1 MKEIENLKEEVKRMK
16 EIRAQLDS
24 PEMSKIVFKKLF
36 EEDINRL
43 LMMDDMW
50 EHRNAPTPLY
60 YDELA
65 SQKPQS
71 ANGHQSQLA
80 PSSGGLKDQ
89 QTLSL
94 KDSFDLF
101 CSRCESYHSIFRAS
115 SANYVSRGCTY
126 LLLCNVK
133 FVSSGKADPIRCR
146 S

>member
-1 MKEIENLKEEVKRMK
+1 MFFFFFDFSTVKEVETLKEEVKRMK

-50 EHRNAPTPLY
+50 EHRKAPTPLN

-65 SQKPQS
+65 SQKPEEKVQQ
-71 ANGHQSQLA
+71 NQQA
-80 PSSGGLKDQ
+80 PTTAGLKDQ

-94 KDSFDLF
+94 KDSFDSF
-101 CSRCESYHSIFRAS
+101 CSRCDPRLSIFHSLEAS
-115 SANYVSRGCTY
+115 RPS
-126 LLLCNVK
+126 
-133 FVSSGKADPIRCR
+133 I
-146 S
+146 